1 MFASILLLPLL
12 GAVSGSD
19 AVHQPT
25 WDDIPVSYDL
35 RDVDG
40 NSYMTAIRAQEG
52 GTCWAHA
59 AMASMESNLL
69 MTGNWSSGGDNGEPN
84 LAEYHLDWWNGF
96 NNFSN
101 LDRDPPE
108 GGDLWVHYGGDFL
121 MTAAYLSR
129 GDGAVRDIDSPS
141 KKDPSSLRSPT
152 YHYYRPRQ
160 IEWYTIG
167 ENLENIDTIKGAI
180 MDHGA
185 IGTCMYASGAF
196 MEQTNFTF
204 YQPPTDNN
212 LPNHAIAIIGW
223 DDNKI
228 TQAPMDGAW
237 LCKNS
242 WGSDTLLDGYFWIS
256 YHDKW
261 ACRDPYMGTV
271 SFQDVEFSG
280 FDRAYFHDYHGWRET
295 FEVSDEGFNRFV
307 ARRDEPLESVSFFTT
322 EDDVDVTMKVFDS
335 FEDGRLTGE
344 LSVVSTHEDH
354 MGLHTL
360 DLPEIVDLEEG
371 DDFYI
376 YQSVSNGGLAVDKT
390 SQVPLLLGG
399 TRSDPWVVSR
409 SDADQSFYHED
420 GIWKDLYE
428 WNETSNL
435 CMKGLVSIMHITDPD
450 PDALL
455 GYNGTIAGW
464 ATNSVYRVEVSID
477 GGPFELAD
485 GRAEWE
491 YRIGTDITGYGPHT
505 AKVRV
510 FYGRLQMD
518 REISFFLDDEPPSLE
533 VTAMGL
539 PGDDGWFLGDITI
552 NISATDDI
560 AGVRGIFYELDG
572 NVSTTYQDDITITG
586 DGNHQVRYRSVDR
599 VGNIGEKE
607 EMELFIDTV
616 APVTSH
622 ELVGGEG
629 KENWYDTGVILTLS
643 AVDETSGVR
652 TIQYRVNGETWQDY
666 PHSVNFDISGLYTV
680 EYRSGDIAGNVETE
694 REISFSIDTM
704 APITMLT
711 ITGEEGR
718 KGWYT
723 SNVTI
728 DLSADDGHSGID
740 EIRYRFF
747 ENRWEIYSGEIELSG
762 EGEFILGYY
771 SRDICGND
779 EEQRIAVFAMDHTP
793 PDTNLLVEGKEGMEG
808 WFVDS
813 VIFTLK
819 GSDATSGYY
828 HSVFRL
834 DGGSWHEYEGVFEV
848 RVNGYHLLEYRSQDR
863 AGNWEMINKREFK
876 IDVSPPVV
884 ILDSPANGS
893 TLKDVNVTIT
903 WTAHDGGSGISHVTF
918 SMDGGEELI
927 LSADARTHSI
937 MGLEEG
943 DHSFSIAIIDLAGMK
958 TTIEV
963 AFRINL
969 TIAPAI
975 IPSPDPG
982 GIEEKDTGPLY
993 LLSIIPILLIMGVI
1007 SMAIFMKRKKG
1018 YIAVE
1023 PAHDDTSVLGGNEQ
1037 NVIEGQDP
1045 DFPEENEARDPSP

>member
-1 MFASILLLPLL
+1 MRSRAIHSCSFAFMFTSILLMPLL
-12 GAVSGSD
+12 GSVSGLD
-19 AVHQPT
+19 AVHQPNR
-25 WDDIPVSYDL
+25 DDIPASYDL

-40 NSYMTAIRAQEG
+40 NSYVTAIRSQEG

-141 KKDPSSLRSPT
+141 KKDPSNLWSPT
-152 YHYYRPRQ
+152 YHYFRPRQ

-204 YQPPTDNN
+204 YQPPTDHN

-237 LCKNS
+237 ICKNS

-307 ARRDEPLESVSFFTT
+307 ARRDESLESVSFFTT

-335 FEDGRLTGE
+335 FEDGILKGE
-344 LSVVSTHEDH
+344 LSAVSTHEDH

-376 YQSVSNGGLAVDKT
+376 YQGVSSGGLAVDMT
-390 SQVPLLLGG
+390 SQVPLLLDG

-420 GIWKDLYE
+420 GIWKDLYG

-450 PDALL
+450 PGALL

-505 AKVRV
+505 AEVRV
-510 FYGRLQMD
+510 FYGRLHED

-533 VTAMGL
+533 VTAAGL
-539 PGDDGWFLGDITI
+539 QGDDGWYLGDITM
-552 NISATDDI
+552 NLSAADDI
-560 AGVRGIFYELDG
+560 SGVGGIFYELDE
-572 NVSTTYQDDITITG
+572 NSSETYQGDITITG
-586 DGNHQVRYRSVDR
+586 DGTHHVKYGSVDR

-607 EMELFIDTV
+607 EMELHIDTA
-616 APVTSH
+616 APVTTH

-629 KENWYDTGVILTLS
+629 KERWYDTEVTLALS
-643 AVDETSGVR
+643 ATDETSGVR
-652 TIQYRVNGETWQDY
+652 IVQYRVNGEAWL
-666 PHSVNFDISGLYTV
+666 NFSHPVEFNLSGRYTV
-680 EYRSGDIAGNVETE
+680 DYRSRDIAGNVETDKH
-694 REISFSIDTM
+694 ISFSVDIK
-704 APITMLT
+704 APVTRLT
-711 ITGEEGR
+711 ITGE
-718 KGWYT
+718 KGNNEWYT

-728 DLSADDGHSGID
+728 DITADDGHSGID

-747 ENRWEIYSGEIELSG
+747 ENRWRTYTEGIELSG
-762 EGEFILGYY
+762 EGEFIFGYY
-771 SRDICGND
+771 STDVCGND
-779 EEQRIAVFAMDHTP
+779 EEKRIVIFALDRTP
-793 PDTNLLVEGKEGMEG
+793 PITKMQMEGREGAEG
-808 WFVDS
+808 WFLDTVM
-813 VIFTLK
+813 FTLK
-819 GSDATSGYY
+819 GSDPLSGFHHIAY
-828 HSVFRL
+828 RL
-834 DGGSWHEYEGVFEV
+834 DGGDWHEYENVIEV
-848 RVNGYHLLEYRSQDR
+848 RVNGHHLLEYHSRDR
-863 AGNWEMINKREFK
+863 AGNWEPIQKKEFK
-876 IDVSPPVV
+876 IDISPPD
-884 ILDSPANGS
+884 ITLDSPTYNS
-893 TLKDVNVTIT
+893 TLRDENVTIT
-903 WTAHDGGSGISHVTF
+903 WTADDIGSNISHITF
-918 SMDGGEELI
+918 SLDGGEEII
-927 LSADARTHSI
+927 LSADARNHTVLF
-937 MGLEEG
+937 LEEG
-943 DHSFSIAIIDLAGMK
+943 NHSFSISIFDLAGMK
-958 TTIEV
+958 TTKGG
-963 AFRINL
+963 AFKVNL
-969 TIAPAI
+969 TVVPVIMEQPDQSDDENG
-975 IPSPDPG
+975 PSPW
-982 GIEEKDTGPLY
+982 Y
-993 LLSIIPILLIMGVI
+993 LLSFVPILLIVGTITV
-1007 SMAIFMKRKKG
+1007 AIFMKRKRS
-1018 YIAVE
+1018 
-1023 PAHDDTSVLGGNEQ
+1023 HDPMSSGK
-1037 NVIEGQDP
+1037 P
-1045 DFPEENEARDPSP
+1045 